1 MVKSKQIVRTQ
12 TTLLKTHMVGYLLY
26 RKQYMV
32 AFTESFNNADIF
44 AIKRSHYTI
53 EIEIKNTKDDLRGE
67 LSSIKELLD
76 KDKDW
81 QAPKK
86 ASKKYYK
93 HMDYIGNRGRFT
105 TIVPN
110 EFCFLV
116 PEELLEIAY
125 AGIRGTPYGLFCYK
139 EYLGDYYERIEE
151 IITPAKIHEERYD
164 FTKNIELL
172 YRASNECQF
181 LREKM
186 YGGWPEDSNRVSEIK
201 MMNF

>member
-1 MVKSKQIVRTQ
+1 M
-12 TTLLKTHMVGYLLY
+12 LKTHMVGYLLY
-26 RKQYMV
+26 QKQYML
-32 AFTESFNNADIF
+32 AFTESFNQADIF

-53 EIEIKNTKDDLRGE
+53 EIEIKNTKDDLRKE
-67 LSSIKELLD
+67 LNSIKHLRDDQPGPL
-76 KDKDW
+76 KNG
-81 QAPKK
+81 
-86 ASKKYYK
+86 KKYYK
-93 HMDYIGNRGRFT
+93 HMEYLNKSKTRFSH
-105 TIVPN
+105 IIPN

-116 PEELLEIAY
+116 PEDLLEQAY
-125 AGIRGTPYGLFCYK
+125 AGIQGTPYGLFCYK

-151 IITPAKIHEERYD
+151 IVTPQKLHVEKYD

-186 YGGWPEDSNRVSEIK
+186 YGGWPEDSDRVSEIK

>member
-1 MVKSKQIVRTQ
+1 M
-12 TTLLKTHMVGYLLY
+12 LKTHMVGYLLY
-26 RKQYMV
+26 QKQYML
-32 AFTESFNNADIF
+32 AFTESFNQADIF

-53 EIEIKNTKDDLRGE
+53 EIEIKNTKDDLRKE
-67 LSSIKELLD
+67 LNSIKYLVKNDED
-76 KDKDW
+76 TDYF
-81 QAPKK
+81 AGGPPKNG
-86 ASKKYYK
+86 KKYYK
-93 HMDYIGNRGRFT
+93 HLEYISGRTRFSR
-105 TIVPN
+105 IVPN

-116 PEELLEIAY
+116 PEDLLEQAY
-125 AGIRGTPYGLFCYK
+125 AGIQGSPYGLFCYK

-151 IITPAKIHEERYD
+151 IVMPQKIHEEKYD

-186 YGGWPEDSNRVSEIK
+186 YGGWPEDSDRVSEIK